1 LFIIGLLMLNNKLK
15 ITQMYVADILKT
27 SIIRENVP
35 KSPDFIDFLSYAT
48 PKTPIFR
55 A

>member
-1 LFIIGLLMLNNKLK
+1 MLNNKLK
-15 ITQMYVADILKT
+15 IPQMYVADILKT

-35 KSPDFIDFLSYAT
+35 KRPDFIDFLSCGT
-48 PKTPIFR
+48 LKTPIFR